1 MAARDRDRKIVI
13 VRKKSTRG
21 QQAHSGSWKVAYADF
36 VTALMAFFL
45 VMWIVS
51 MDSNVKDLIEG
62 YFSNPVGFKKAFG
75 SGQNVLAVGNTP
87 VDSEIRRINLVS
99 REAQR
104 QRFEEISVEI
114 LERLAEISAAIDV
127 SAQVEIALTDEGLRI
142 ELVDADEG
150 VIFFDRGSDR
160 PRPIA
165 EQVFAAIARTLTRI
179 ENDLMIEGHTDAA
192 RYGTRNYTNW
202 ELSVARANAARRALE
217 AGGLAPHRI
226 LEVRGYADRQL
237 RVPDDPYHAANR
249 RVSIMIPFKNPSP
262 ALLRAIIER
271 RLPVETD

>member
-1 MAARDRDRKIVI
+1 
-13 VRKKSTRG
+13 
-21 QQAHSGSWKVAYADF
+21 
-36 VTALMAFFL
+36 
-45 VMWIVS
+45 
-51 MDSNVKDLIEG
+51 
-62 YFSNPVGFKKAFG
+62 
-75 SGQNVLAVGNTP
+75 
-87 VDSEIRRINLVS
+87 
-99 REAQR
+99 

-237 RVPDDPYHAANR
+237 RVPDDHFQAANR
-249 RVSIMIPFKNPSP
+249 RVSIMIFYTDPHP
-262 ALLRAIIER
+262 ARLCAFIAR
-271 RLPVETD
+271 RLTVATDLPVSFFWLRLAGCRLIRSAALGARAPS

>member
-1 MAARDRDRKIVI
+1 
-13 VRKKSTRG
+13 
-21 QQAHSGSWKVAYADF
+21 
-36 VTALMAFFL
+36 MAFFL

-87 VDSEIRRINLVS
+87 VNSEIRRIKLVS

-262 ALLRAIIER
+262 ALLRAII
-271 RLPVETD
+271 